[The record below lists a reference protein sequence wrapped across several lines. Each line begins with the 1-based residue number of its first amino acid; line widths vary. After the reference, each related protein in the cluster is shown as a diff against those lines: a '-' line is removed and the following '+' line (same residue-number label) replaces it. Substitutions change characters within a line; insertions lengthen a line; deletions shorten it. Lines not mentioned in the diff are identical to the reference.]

1 MSQSLRRLVDRA
13 SAGKYQQLTVF
24 GGILKRKLGSNTMY
38 DIVCIF
44 IVGLNVLAWQMGW
57 RHFPLPIFSCRYD
70 VGGVNATDNIPRGIL
85 DTHRDA
91 ILKREL

>member
-1 MSQSLRRLVDRA
+1 MSQGLRRLVDRA

-24 GGILKRKLGSNTMY
+24 GGILKRKLGANTMY
-38 DIVCIF
+38 NIILVF
-44 IVGLNVLAWQMGW
+44 IVGLNILDRRMGR
-57 RHFPLPIFSCRYD
+57 RHFPLPMFSCRYD

-91 ILKREL
+91 ILESEL